1 MRGFI
6 LRLWHSK
13 RAASAAEFALVLPL
27 MLILLLGMIDVGR
40 FMWELNRAE
49 KATQVGARFAV
60 VTDPVSPG
68 LVNADF
74 ASGTLAA
81 GELIP
86 SEALDELKCDS
97 SACTCSGSGACPV
110 TDTSVNTTAFDAIV
124 ERMNLIDPRIT
135 DENVEVV
142 YRGSGFGFAGDAGG
156 APGGGGAGG
165 ATETMEISP
174 LVTVRLRDVSFTP
187 VTGFLLF
194 SMDLPPLSATLPAE
208 DAAGTYSN

>member
-6 LRLWHSK
+6 IRLWHSK

-40 FMWELNRAE
+40 FMWEINRAE

-60 VTDPVSPG
+60 VTNPVSPG
-68 LVNADF
+68 LIDADF

-86 SEALDELKCDS
+86 SDALDELKCDS
-97 SACTCSGSGACPV
+97 STCTCSGSGACPV
-110 TDTSVNTTAFDAIV
+110 TDTTVDTTAFDAIV

-156 APGGGGAGG
+156 PPGGGGA
-165 ATETMEISP
+165 AETMEISP
-174 LVTVRLRDVSFTP
+174 LVTVRLKDVSFTP
-187 VTGFLLF
+187 ITGFLLF

-208 DAAGTYSN
+208 DASGSYSN